1 MCCSYNPNK
10 SNISRHLVMSRK
22 SLDLYSAHYENNFSK
37 GNFNV
42 SIDDLHMESFCELFR
57 FKSVIKDPTSSKNQE
72 NPSSIDLILTTVLI
86 AFNILV

>member
-1 MCCSYNPNK
+1 
-10 SNISRHLVMSRK
+10 MSRK

-42 SIDDLHMESFCELFR
+42 SIDDLHMESFCEFFR
-57 FKSVIKDPTSSKNQE
+57 FKNVFKDPTSSKNQE

>member
-1 MCCSYNPNK
+1 
-10 SNISRHLVMSRK
+10 MSRK

-42 SIDDLHMESFCELFR
+42 SIDDLHMESFCEFFR
-57 FKSVIKDPTSSKNQE
+57 FKSVFKDPTSSKSQE

>member
-1 MCCSYNPNK
+1 M
-10 SNISRHLVMSRK
+10 LRK

>member
-1 MCCSYNPNK
+1 
-10 SNISRHLVMSRK
+10 MSGK

>member
-1 MCCSYNPNK
+1 
-10 SNISRHLVMSRK
+10 MSRK

-57 FKSVIKDPTSSKNQE
+57 FKSVIKDPPSSKNQE

-86 AFNILV
+86 DFNILV

>member
-1 MCCSYNPNK
+1 
-10 SNISRHLVMSRK
+10 MSRK

-72 NPSSIDLILTTVLI
+72 NPSSINLILTTVLI

>member
-1 MCCSYNPNK
+1 
-10 SNISRHLVMSRK
+10 MSRK

>member
-1 MCCSYNPNK
+1 
-10 SNISRHLVMSRK
+10 MSRK

-86 AFNILV
+86 DFNILV

>member
-1 MCCSYNPNK
+1 
-10 SNISRHLVMSRK
+10 MSRK

-57 FKSVIKDPTSSKNQE
+57 FKSVFKDPTSSKNQE